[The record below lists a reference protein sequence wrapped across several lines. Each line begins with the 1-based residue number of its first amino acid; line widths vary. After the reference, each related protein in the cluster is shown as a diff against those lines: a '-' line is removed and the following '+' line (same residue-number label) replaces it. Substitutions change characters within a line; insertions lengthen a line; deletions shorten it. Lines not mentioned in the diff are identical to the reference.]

1 MIILRP
7 GRKWA
12 KVYQETQCRKLD
24 QSALRWKSPDTGCWD
39 TLWLVEWVLL
49 CQGDWWRCYPP
60 EGTQHKH
67 PRHHWV
73 EMTTCMCVQKHT
85 MSYHTQIWLSPCHSV
100 CGKIFEWRLYKN
112 SYSILIFIKFLT
124 LFITT
129 CYQWYVCAELN
140 SSLPGFRKVMDGPR
154 RRGVHWKCW
163 SWSQGKRL
171 VCGGLWY
178 HQHWGWTLNLL
189 PPARWIPPC
198 TKFQA

>member
-39 TLWLVEWVLL
+39 TLRLVEWVLL

-60 EGTQHKH
+60 EGIQHKH

-85 MSYHTQIWLSPCHSV
+85 MSYHTQFTMHAIV
-100 CGKIFEWRLYKN
+100 CVAKYLNGGFYKN

-124 LFITT
+124 LFIIT
-129 CYQWYVCAELN
+129 CYQWYICLCWTE
-140 SSLPGFRKVMDGPR
+140 FRLTWISESDG
-154 RRGVHWKCW
+154 W
-163 SWSQGKRL
+163 
-171 VCGGLWY
+171 
-178 HQHWGWTLNLL
+178 
-189 PPARWIPPC
+189 PP
-198 TKFQA
+198 T